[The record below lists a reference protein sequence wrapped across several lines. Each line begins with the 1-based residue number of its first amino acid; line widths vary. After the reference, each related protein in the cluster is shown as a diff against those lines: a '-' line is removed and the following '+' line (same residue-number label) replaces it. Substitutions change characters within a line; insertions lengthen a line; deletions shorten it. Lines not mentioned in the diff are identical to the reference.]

1 MTRPTVLAYG
11 FRTFFLLAPAWG
23 AVALTL
29 WTLMLA
35 GRIDG
40 PALPAAQ
47 WHGHEM
53 LFGFTMAAAA
63 GFFMTAITHW
73 CSRPPLA
80 GTRLAATAALWAAGR
95 AAVWWAGSLP
105 PLLVAAVDVAF
116 PVALGF
122 YVSTVLL
129 RHGQPRD
136 RVLPPVFLAFVVA
149 DLLFHAEW
157 LGWLEDGAAVGWR
170 LFLAAVAFKIAEV
183 GGRIIPTFMEAWLPA
198 RDLPKE
204 LVRRRPALDVAAK
217 LSIVAYAAAE
227 LAAPGSAAADVLALL
242 AATVNAVRLAD
253 WRGWMSWRDPLMAV
267 LHLAYAWVIVGLAL
281 DGLDG
286 LAGVQAPSAL
296 LHGLA
301 AGAIGTWALALM
313 SRASLGHTGRP
324 LKVAWWMV
332 PAYAAVVAGAV
343 LRVVEPWVP
352 AQAASGLYASAAG
365 LWSLG
370 FLIFLGGYGRW
381 LVSPRIDGKPG

>member
-286 LAGVQAPSAL
+286 LEIGRAPC
-296 LHGLA
+296 
-301 AGAIGTWALALM
+301 
-313 SRASLGHTGRP
+313 RE
-324 LKVAWWMV
+324 
-332 PAYAAVVAGAV
+332 
-343 LRVVEPWVP
+343 RV
-352 AQAASGLYASAAG
+352 
-365 LWSLG
+365 
-370 FLIFLGGYGRW
+370 
-381 LVSPRIDGKPG
+381 